1 VGRKTTPAD
10 RRRLSIFDRF
20 AEAASEFASHAVF
33 FIGCALLVVFW
44 LPSYFLI
51 GDLNTWQLIINTMT
65 TIVTF
70 LLVALLQNS
79 QRRSEQAVQT
89 KLDALVDGLADL
101 VSTMGGDGH
110 RRDAFDSDLEELRA
124 AVGAEQSRD

>member
-1 VGRKTTPAD
+1 VGNGATPTR

-20 AEAASEFASHAVF
+20 AEAASEYTSHAVF
-33 FIGCALLVVFW
+33 FIGCALVVLLW

-51 GDLNTWQLIINTMT
+51 GDLNTWQLIINTLT

-79 QRRSEQAVQT
+79 QRRSEQALHL
-89 KLDALVDGLADL
+89 KLDALADGLADL
-101 VSTMGGDGH
+101 VSRAGGGGDGGSLGA
-110 RRDAFDSDLEELRA
+110 DVDELRA
-124 AVGAEQSRD
+124 AVGAEQAGG